1 MSLELIQ
8 LQLAWLERE
17 LEEYQAQIRL
27 QSYLDAGFDPDLA
40 AATVNAELHSDKLEE
55 LQSRVEALERLVAM
69 LAERSDLH

>member
-1 MSLELIQ
+1 VSSELIE

-55 LQSRVEALERLVAM
+55 LQSRVEALERLVAL